1 MSFHRTSQRILAVS
15 AAALVAVAGILPVVP
30 AQAATGARP
39 PFKVS
44 FPQETQVTQFSND
57 WAARR
62 SGGRRHGGNDL
73 MAPKMAQV
81 YAFADG
87 VVETVATSRRGGRY
101 IVIEHGDGWSSTY
114 IHLNNDNPGTD
125 DGDAPWSLTVAPT
138 IEEGAV
144 VKAGQ
149 LIGWV
154 GDSGNAEWTGS
165 HTHFELAVDG
175 RGINP
180 HYLLEEAWARD
191 QDLYIR
197 QVLLALHDE
206 KLMST
211 V

>member
-15 AAALVAVAGILPVVP
+15 AAALVAVAGFLPVVP
-30 AQAATGARP
+30 AQATGARP

-57 WAARR
+57 WGARR

-125 DGDAPWSLTVAPT
+125 DGDAREPN
-138 IEEGAV
+138 
-144 VKAGQ
+144 VK
-149 LIGWV
+149 L
-154 GDSGNAEWTGS
+154 DRYRS
-165 HTHFELAVDG
+165 
-175 RGINP
+175 
-180 HYLLEEAWARD
+180 
-191 QDLYIR
+191 
-197 QVLLALHDE
+197 
-206 KLMST
+206 
-211 V
+211 